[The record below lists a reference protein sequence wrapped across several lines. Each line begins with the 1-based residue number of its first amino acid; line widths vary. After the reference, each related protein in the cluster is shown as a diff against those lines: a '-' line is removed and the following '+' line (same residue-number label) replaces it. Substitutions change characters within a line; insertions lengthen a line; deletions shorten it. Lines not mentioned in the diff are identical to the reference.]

1 MAEVQ
6 RLLWRMAPEEQGTY
20 GDGVSRLSLIHISEP
35 TRQAEIRQKSRMPS
49 TA

>member
-20 GDGVSRLSLIHISEP
+20 GDGV
-35 TRQAEIRQKSRMPS
+35 
-49 TA
+49 TALVMVPV